1 MRRALITGITGQDG
15 SYLAEL
21 LLARGYRVHGLVR
34 PRGAC
39 LDRIR
44 HLLAKDQT
52 SAERFCQSVTLHTG
66 NLGNPTELLQVLR
79 TVEPDEVYHLAAQTQ
94 VGVSFRQPIDT
105 AQITGLGTLHLLE
118 AIRRYRD
125 ETGHETRFLQA
136 SSSEQF
142 GIVTETPQRETT
154 PFHPRSPYGV
164 AKVFAHFTTINYR
177 ESWNL
182 HASCAIL
189 FNHESPRRPAIFV
202 TRKIT
207 QAAARIRLGVQDH
220 LPLGNLDVWRD
231 WGFAGDYVD
240 AMWRILQQDS
250 PDDFVIATGQCHSVR
265 DFCREAFA
273 AVGLDHERF
282 IKVDP
287 QLFRPAEVDRVV
299 GDASKA
305 RKLLGWQPKV
315 QFPELVRMMVQADL
329 ELTRQELQQSR
340 AAA

>member
-21 LLARGYRVHGLVR
+21 LLSRGYSVHGLVR

-39 LDRIR
+39 LDRIW
-44 HLLAKDQT
+44 HLLPKEPT
-52 SAERFCQSVTLHTG
+52 VGMKSPRSITLHHG
-66 NLGNPTELLQVLR
+66 NLGEPKELLDLLR
-79 TVEPDEVYHLAAQTQ
+79 AVKPDEIYHLAAQTQ

-118 AIRRYRD
+118 AIRRYRE
-125 ETGHETRFLQA
+125 ETGHDTRFLQA

-142 GIVTETPQRETT
+142 GKVAETPQRETT
-154 PFHPRSPYGV
+154 PFYPRSPYGV

-189 FNHESPRRPAIFV
+189 FNHESPRRPPLFV

-207 QAAARIRLGVQDH
+207 QAAARISVGLQDH

-273 AVGLDHERF
+273 AVGLDHERY
-282 IKVDP
+282 IKIDP

-305 RKLLGWQPKV
+305 RKLIGWQPTV

-329 ELTRQELQQSR
+329 DLARQELRQLR

>member
-21 LLARGYRVHGLVR
+21 LLARGYSVHGLVR

-44 HLLAKDQT
+44 HLLATDSS
-52 SAERFCQSVTLHTG
+52 SAVKPTRSVSLHPG
-66 NLGNPTELLQVLR
+66 NLENPTELLQVLR
-79 TVEPDEVYHLAAQTQ
+79 VVKPDEVYHLAAQTQ

-105 AQITGLGTLHLLE
+105 AQITGLGTMHLLE
-118 AIRRYRD
+118 AVRRYRE

-142 GIVTETPQRETT
+142 GKVTETPQRETT
-154 PFHPRSPYGV
+154 PFYPRSPYGV

-189 FNHESPRRPAIFV
+189 FNHESPRRPPLFV
-202 TRKIT
+202 SRKIT

-220 LPLGNLDVWRD
+220 LSLGNLDVWRD
-231 WGFAGDYVD
+231 WGFAGDYVE

-282 IKVDP
+282 IKIDP
-287 QLFRPAEVDRVV
+287 KLFRPAEVERVV

-315 QFPELVRMMVQADL
+315 QFSELVQMMVRADL